1 MCKIVQTGKI
11 LNIDSFFTA
20 YSLKVV
26 RVSVNTDIQQLMI
39 TYCTTLAPLNG
50 DQAFFGFSFTLALLL
65 IFEIHGQY
73 TNV

>member
-1 MCKIVQTGKI
+1 
-11 LNIDSFFTA
+11 
-20 YSLKVV
+20 LKVV

-65 IFEIHGQY
+65 IFEIHGLY